1 MEVKNLFDPAVKQDI
16 IVRINKLTPES
27 KHYGEK

>member
-16 IVRINKLTPES
+16 IDRINKLTPQTQS
-27 KHYGEK
+27 IMG